1 MYRIV
6 ATLAQ
11 PFTFL
16 FVGVLVAAILLWRP
30 PRPARRRTFLGLTV
44 LLVMLTL
51 ICLPPVGYLSLLSL
65 EWAYPPREEIPQD
78 VDTIVVLSGAIQFYS
93 WTGEHVELATDTL
106 CRCLHADKLYRRRG
120 GCRILVTGGK
130 VESDTPGPALAVAM
144 RDFLVQLGV
153 KPSDILVEDNSRS
166 TYENAV
172 ESQKLLDKL
181 GVTRIVL
188 ITDATHMPRA
198 VRCFRRQGLEVIPAA
213 CNHHANYFQLKAY
226 DFLPSC
232 GAAGDIGTAAHEW
245 LGFLWYWL
253 NGRI

>member
-16 FVGVLVAAILLWRP
+16 FLGVLVTAILLWRP
-30 PRPARRRTFLGLTV
+30 PRPARRRTFLGLSAV
-44 LLVMLTL
+44 LVALTL
-51 ICLPPVGYLSLLSL
+51 ISLPPVGYLSLLSL
-65 EWAYPPREEIPQD
+65 EWAYPPREDIPQD
-78 VDTIVVLSGAIQFYS
+78 VDTIVVLSGAIQVYDQ
-93 WTGEHVELATDTL
+93 TGEHVELGTDTL
-106 CRCLHADKLYRRRG
+106 YRCLHADKLYQRRG

-130 VESDTPGPALAVAM
+130 VESDIPGPALAVAM

-153 KPSDILVEDNSRS
+153 KPSDIVVEDNSRT

-172 ESQKLLDKL
+172 ESQNLLDKL

-188 ITDATHMPRA
+188 VTDATHMPRA
-198 VRCFRRQGLEVIPAA
+198 VRCFRRRGLEVIPAA

-232 GAAGDIGTAAHEW
+232 AAAGDVGTAAHEW
-245 LGFLWYWL
+245 LGFVWYWL